1 MSELNEI
8 RIVPEE
14 KQTIWNKSFID
25 IFIIN
30 SVLNMGLFMMNTLIP
45 KFAEHLGATATVVG
59 MVSGI
64 FAVTALSVRP
74 IVGPATGYFKK
85 NLLLAAAIGIFALA
99 YICFGLSRNI
109 PMIIVGRLLQG
120 VGMGFLAPVL
130 LALASDVLPSGKLAS
145 GIGVY
150 SLGQAIAA
158 ALGPTI
164 GLELSHVI
172 GYNTTFLLGVVI
184 MGFVFVLAL
193 RLESEK
199 PARKEKFKISID
211 NMIAVEVIVPTII
224 LFFLGGTY
232 SCIGAFI
239 VIYGE
244 ASGVDNIGLFFT
256 AYAVFL
262 LVSRPFSGKIADKY
276 GMDKVVI
283 PGILVYALSFIIVSF
298 SRSLPMFILT
308 GAVSSFGFGIC
319 YPSMQTIC
327 MKLVS
332 KERRGVAGNT
342 SYIGVDIGF
351 LITPILAGSMVSLIQ
366 NHSKSEIFGYV
377 VMYRVMTIP
386 ILIALVIFWINR
398 KELSVKDQEKPC

>member
-1 MSELNEI
+1 MTELNEI
-8 RIVPEE
+8 RIVS
-14 KQTIWNKSFID
+14 KGKKTIWTKSFID

-30 SVLNMGLFMMNTLIP
+30 SVLNMGMFMMNTLIP

-85 NLLLAAAIGIFALA
+85 NLLLAVSVGIFALA
-99 YICFGLSRNI
+99 YICFGLSHNI

-120 VGMGFLAPVL
+120 IGMGFLAPVL
-130 LALASDVLPSGKLAS
+130 LALASDALPSGKLAS
-145 GIGVY
+145 GIGIY

-158 ALGPTI
+158 AIGPTI
-164 GLELSHVI
+164 GLELSNVI
-172 GYNTTFLLGVVI
+172 GYNNTFLLGVVV
-184 MGFVFVLAL
+184 MGFVFVLSL
-193 RLESEK
+193 RLKSEK
-199 PARKEKFKISID
+199 PVRKEKFKISID
-211 NMIAVEVIVPTII
+211 NMIAVEVIVPAII
-224 LFFLGGTY
+224 MFFLGGTY

-239 VIYGE
+239 VLYGE
-244 ASGVDNIGLFFT
+244 ANGVDKIGLFFT

-262 LVSRPFSGKIADKY
+262 LISRPFSGKIADKY

-283 PGILVYALSFIIVSF
+283 PGILIYALSFILVSF
-298 SRSLPMFILT
+298 SHSLPMFMLA
-308 GAVSSFGFGIC
+308 GAVSSFGYGIC

-351 LITPILAGSMVSLIQ
+351 LITPILAGTIVTLVKNYSR
-366 NHSKSEIFGYV
+366 SEILGYA

-386 ILIALVIFWINR
+386 ILIALVIFWIKR
-398 KELSVKDQEKPC
+398 KELSVKDQELPF